1 MRFCLPFPMVSK
13 RQLLTKDIVL
23 TALAA
28 ALLSAGK
35 QALASIPNVEVVT
48 LLIMLYAACFKPQI
62 AFIATG
68 VFIVIECFIWG
79 IHTWVIAYIIHWNF
93 VAFATFL
100 LVRVFKFKNRFI
112 FLGFTILVTAA
123 FGVLT
128 TAIDAFFAVARVNVA
143 FGYAFS
149 IIYMRG
155 IYFYIVHVV
164 GNAAFNITL
173 FAPMRDIL
181 DKLMIKYY
189 GRDVFLKEEDAKSVI
204 KSAETTSETVEK
216 EANPP
221 SALTDARAGDIIV
234 SCEKSLEKDD
244 LPVNKTER

>member
-1 MRFCLPFPMVSK
+1 MKKSLW
-13 RQLLTKDIVL
+13 TKDIVL

-35 QALASIPNVEVVT
+35 QALAVIPNVEVVT

-79 IHTWVIAYIIHWNF
+79 IHTWVLAYLIHWNF

-100 LVRVFKFKNRFI
+100 LARVFKVKNRFI
-112 FLGFTILVTAA
+112 YLAFTIIVTAC

-128 TAIDAFFAVARVNVA
+128 TLIDAIIGAGRSTRT
-143 FGYAFS
+143 FS
-149 IIYMRG
+149 HIFVVTYVRG

-164 GNAAFNITL
+164 GNAAFNIVL
-173 FAPMRDIL
+173 FAPMRTLL

-189 GRDVFLKEEDAKSVI
+189 GREVFLREEDAAAKIKGKNVGGDKQAVI
-204 KSAETTSETVEK
+204 FVKMLFLAFWF
-216 EANPP
+216 
-221 SALTDARAGDIIV
+221 
-234 SCEKSLEKDD
+234 
-244 LPVNKTER
+244 

>member
-1 MRFCLPFPMVSK
+1 MKKSLW
-13 RQLLTKDIVL
+13 TKDIVL

-79 IHTWVIAYIIHWNF
+79 IHTWVLAYIIHWNF

-100 LVRVFKFKNRFI
+100 LARVFKVKNRFI
-112 FLGFTILVTAA
+112 YLAFTIIVTAC

-128 TAIDAFFAVARVNVA
+128 TLIDAIIGAGRSTRT
-143 FGYAFS
+143 FS
-149 IIYMRG
+149 HIFVVTYVRG

-164 GNAAFNITL
+164 GNAAFNIVL
-173 FAPMRDIL
+173 FSPMRTLL

-189 GRDVFLKEEDAKSVI
+189 GRDVFLKEEDAAVKI
-204 KSAETTSETVEK
+204 KEKESGNAATPSAELTSYHENDTIDASVEDQGTPK
-216 EANPP
+216 
-221 SALTDARAGDIIV
+221 GDPR
-234 SCEKSLEKDD
+234 D
-244 LPVNKTER
+244 

>member
-1 MRFCLPFPMVSK
+1 MKKSLW
-13 RQLLTKDIVL
+13 TKDIVL

-79 IHTWVIAYIIHWNF
+79 IHTWVLAYVIHWNF

-100 LVRVFKFKNRFI
+100 LARVFKVKNRFI
-112 FLGFTILVTAA
+112 YLAFTIIVTAC

-128 TAIDAFFAVARVNVA
+128 TLIDAIIGAGRSTRT
-143 FGYAFS
+143 FS
-149 IIYMRG
+149 HIFVVTYMRG

-164 GNAAFNITL
+164 GNAAFNIVL
-173 FAPMRDIL
+173 FAPMRNLL

-189 GRDVFLKEEDAKSVI
+189 GRDVFLKEEDAAVKI
-204 KSAETTSETVEK
+204 KEK
-216 EANPP
+216 ERGNAATP
-221 SALTDARAGDIIV
+221 STELTSYHESDKIDASVEAQGAPKGDPR
-234 SCEKSLEKDD
+234 D
-244 LPVNKTER
+244 

>member
-1 MRFCLPFPMVSK
+1 M
-13 RQLLTKDIVL
+13 TKDIVL

-35 QALASIPNVEVVT
+35 QALAAIPNIEVVT

-62 AFIATG
+62 AFVATG

-79 IHTWVIAYIIHWNF
+79 IQTWVIAYFIHWNF

-100 LVRVFKFKNRFI
+100 LARIFKVKNRFI
-112 FLGFTILVTAA
+112 YLAFTILVTAA

-128 TAIDAFFAVARVNVA
+128 TAIDALFAVGNSGLK

-155 IYFYIVHVV
+155 IYFYIAHVV

-181 DKLMIKYY
+181 NKLTFKYY
-189 GRDVFLKEEDAKSVI
+189 GRDVFLKEGEERAVI
-204 KSAETTSETVEK
+204 
-216 EANPP
+216 
-221 SALTDARAGDIIV
+221 R
-234 SCEKSLEKDD
+234 SLEA
-244 LPVNKTER
+244 ERQDVPDGSLTKACARDTIFLSEEDSHESADSHE

>member
-1 MRFCLPFPMVSK
+1 MKKSLW
-13 RQLLTKDIVL
+13 TKDIVL

-79 IHTWVIAYIIHWNF
+79 IHTWVLAYVIHWNF

-100 LVRVFKFKNRFI
+100 LARVFKFKNRFI
-112 FLGFTILVTAA
+112 YFGFTILVTAS

-128 TAIDAFFAVARVNVA
+128 TLID
-143 FGYAFS
+143 S
-149 IIYMRG
+149 IIGAGRTGRSFSLIFTVTYMRG

-173 FAPMRDIL
+173 FAPMRTLL

-189 GRDVFLKEEDAKSVI
+189 GRDVFLKEGDSAALLKSDRVVVTEGEDPSHELTGEKGSGTIVPSVDDQGN
-204 KSAETTSETVEK
+204 AERVD
-216 EANPP
+216 AN
-221 SALTDARAGDIIV
+221 
-234 SCEKSLEKDD
+234 KM
-244 LPVNKTER
+244 

>member
-1 MRFCLPFPMVSK
+1 MKKSLW
-13 RQLLTKDIVL
+13 TKDIVL

-79 IHTWVIAYIIHWNF
+79 IHTWVLAYIIHWNF

-100 LVRVFKFKNRFI
+100 LARVFKVKNRFI
-112 FLGFTILVTAA
+112 FLAFTIIVTAG

-128 TAIDAFFAVARVNVA
+128 TLIDAIIGAGRSTRT
-143 FGYAFS
+143 FS
-149 IIYMRG
+149 HIFVVTYVRG

-164 GNAAFNITL
+164 GNAAFNIVL
-173 FAPMRDIL
+173 FAPMRTLL

-189 GRDVFLKEEDAKSVI
+189 GRDVFLREDDAAAKI
-204 KSAETTSETVEK
+204 KGKNVEGEAIPSAE
-216 EANPP
+216 
-221 SALTDARAGDIIV
+221 LTDYHESDKIDSSKGD
-234 SCEKSLEKDD
+234 
-244 LPVNKTER
+244 

>member
-1 MRFCLPFPMVSK
+1 MKKSLW
-13 RQLLTKDIVL
+13 TKDIVL

-35 QALASIPNVEVVT
+35 QALAVIPNVEVVT

-79 IHTWVIAYIIHWNF
+79 IHTWVLAYIIHWNF

-100 LVRVFKFKNRFI
+100 LARVFKVKNRFI
-112 FLGFTILVTAA
+112 YLAFTIIVTAC

-128 TAIDAFFAVARVNVA
+128 TLIDAIIGAGRSTRT
-143 FGYAFS
+143 FS
-149 IIYMRG
+149 HIFVVTYVRG

-164 GNAAFNITL
+164 GNAAFNIVL
-173 FAPMRDIL
+173 FAPMRTLL

-189 GRDVFLKEEDAKSVI
+189 GREVFLREEDAAAKI
-204 KSAETTSETVEK
+204 KGKNVGGEAIPSAE
-216 EANPP
+216 
-221 SALTDARAGDIIV
+221 LTDYHESDKIDSSKGD
-234 SCEKSLEKDD
+234 
-244 LPVNKTER
+244 

>member
-1 MRFCLPFPMVSK
+1 MKKSLW
-13 RQLLTKDIVL
+13 TKDIVL

-79 IHTWVIAYIIHWNF
+79 IHTWVLAYIIHWNF

-100 LVRVFKFKNRFI
+100 LARVFKVKNRFI
-112 FLGFTILVTAA
+112 YLAFTIIVTAC

-128 TAIDAFFAVARVNVA
+128 TLIDAIIGAGRSTRT
-143 FGYAFS
+143 FS
-149 IIYMRG
+149 HIFVVTYMRG

-164 GNAAFNITL
+164 GNAAFNIVL
-173 FAPMRDIL
+173 FSPMRTLL

-189 GRDVFLKEEDAKSVI
+189 GRDVFLKEEDAAVKI
-204 KSAETTSETVEK
+204 KENERGNAATPSAELTSYHENDTIDASVEDQGTPK
-216 EANPP
+216 
-221 SALTDARAGDIIV
+221 GDPR
-234 SCEKSLEKDD
+234 D
-244 LPVNKTER
+244 

>member
-1 MRFCLPFPMVSK
+1 MKKSLW
-13 RQLLTKDIVL
+13 TKDIVL

-79 IHTWVIAYIIHWNF
+79 IHTWVLAYIIHWNF

-100 LVRVFKFKNRFI
+100 LARVFKVKNRFI
-112 FLGFTILVTAA
+112 YLAFTIIVTAC

-128 TAIDAFFAVARVNVA
+128 TLIDAIIGAGRSTRT
-143 FGYAFS
+143 FS
-149 IIYMRG
+149 HIFVVTYVRG

-164 GNAAFNITL
+164 GNAAFNIVL
-173 FAPMRDIL
+173 FAPMRALL

-189 GRDVFLKEEDAKSVI
+189 GRDVFLREEDVAAKI
-204 KSAETTSETVEK
+204 KGNKGDGEAIPSAE
-216 EANPP
+216 
-221 SALTDARAGDIIV
+221 LTDYHESDKIDSSKGD
-234 SCEKSLEKDD
+234 
-244 LPVNKTER
+244 

>member
-1 MRFCLPFPMVSK
+1 MKKSLW
-13 RQLLTKDIVL
+13 TKDIVL

-35 QALASIPNVEVVT
+35 QALAAIPNVEVVT

-79 IHTWVIAYIIHWNF
+79 IHTWVLAYIIHWNF

-100 LVRVFKFKNRFI
+100 LARVFKVKNRFI
-112 FLGFTILVTAA
+112 YLAFTIIVTAC

-128 TAIDAFFAVARVNVA
+128 TLIDAIIGAGRSTRT
-143 FGYAFS
+143 FS
-149 IIYMRG
+149 HIFVVTYVRG

-164 GNAAFNITL
+164 GNAAFNIVL
-173 FAPMRDIL
+173 FAPMRTLL

-189 GRDVFLKEEDAKSVI
+189 GREVFLREEDAAAKI
-204 KSAETTSETVEK
+204 KGKNVGGEAIPSAE
-216 EANPP
+216 
-221 SALTDARAGDIIV
+221 LTDYHECDKIDASVEDQGTPKGDPR
-234 SCEKSLEKDD
+234 D
-244 LPVNKTER
+244 

>member
-1 MRFCLPFPMVSK
+1 LK
-13 RQLLTKDIVL
+13 RSLWTKDIVL

-62 AFIATG
+62 AFIATA

-79 IHTWVIAYIIHWNF
+79 IHTWVLAYIIHWNF

-100 LVRVFKFKNRFI
+100 LSRVFKVKNRFI
-112 FLGFTILVTAA
+112 YLAFTILVTAS

-128 TAIDAFFAVARVNVA
+128 TLIDAIIGAGRT
-143 FGYAFS
+143 GRSFS
-149 IIYMRG
+149 LIFTVTYMRG

-173 FAPMRDIL
+173 FAPMRDLL

-189 GRDVFLKEEDAKSVI
+189 GRDVFLREGDGAAVLKQKENVNEPTPLTGAGSRDTIEADAGRS
-204 KSAETTSETVEK
+204 
-216 EANPP
+216 
-221 SALTDARAGDIIV
+221 
-234 SCEKSLEKDD
+234 DD
-244 LPVNKTER
+244 SDDPRE

>member
-1 MRFCLPFPMVSK
+1 MK
-13 RQLLTKDIVL
+13 RSLWTKDIVL

-35 QALASIPNVEVVT
+35 QALAAIPNVEVVT

-62 AFIATG
+62 AFLATA

-79 IHTWVIAYIIHWNF
+79 IHTWVLAYVIHWNF

-100 LVRVFKFKNRFI
+100 LARVFKFKNRWIYFA
-112 FLGFTILVTAA
+112 FTVLVTAA

-128 TAIDAFFAVARVNVA
+128 TLIDAIIGAGRTGRSFALI
-143 FGYAFS
+143 FS
-149 IIYMRG
+149 VTYMRG

-164 GNAAFNITL
+164 GNAAFNVTL
-173 FAPMRDIL
+173 FAPMRDLL

-189 GRDVFLKEEDAKSVI
+189 GRDVFLKQTDGAVALKPQTGANE
-204 KSAETTSETVEK
+204 SA
-216 EANPP
+216 P
-221 SALTDARAGDIIV
+221 LTDAGARDTIV
-234 SCEKSLEKDD
+234 NSEKDQGSSD
-244 LPVNKTER
+244 PPRE

>member
-1 MRFCLPFPMVSK
+1 MKKSLW
-13 RQLLTKDIVL
+13 TKDIVL

-35 QALASIPNVEVVT
+35 QALAAIPNVEVVT

-79 IHTWVIAYIIHWNF
+79 IHTWVLAYIIHWNF

-100 LVRVFKFKNRFI
+100 LARIFKFKNKFI
-112 FLGFTILVTAA
+112 YFGFTIFVTTA

-128 TAIDAFFAVARVNVA
+128 TAIDAFFTVARVNVA

-149 IIYMRG
+149 VIYMRG

-164 GNAAFNITL
+164 GNAAFNIVL
-173 FAPMRDIL
+173 FSPMRSLL
-181 DKLMIKYY
+181 DRLMVKYY
-189 GRDVFLKEEDAKSVI
+189 GRDVFLREDDAAVKLKEQAAEKEVVP
-204 KSAETTSETVEK
+204 SAELTAYHQSDK
-216 EANPP
+216 IDP
-221 SALTDARAGDIIV
+221 SVDAQGGPKGESR
-234 SCEKSLEKDD
+234 K
-244 LPVNKTER
+244 

>member
-1 MRFCLPFPMVSK
+1 MKKSLW
-13 RQLLTKDIVL
+13 TKDIVL

-79 IHTWVIAYIIHWNF
+79 IHTWVLAYIIHWNF

-100 LVRVFKFKNRFI
+100 LARVFKFKNKFI
-112 FLGFTILVTAA
+112 YFGFTIFVTTA

-128 TAIDAFFAVARVNVA
+128 TAIDAFFTVARVNVA

-149 IIYMRG
+149 VIYMRG

-164 GNAAFNITL
+164 GNAAFNIVL
-173 FAPMRDIL
+173 FAPMRTLL
-181 DKLMIKYY
+181 DRLMIKYY
-189 GRDVFLKEEDAKSVI
+189 GRDVFLREEDAAAKIKAGNAGEDTTPSV
-204 KSAETTSETVEK
+204 E
-216 EANPP
+216 
-221 SALTDARAGDIIV
+221 LTDYHESDKIDSSKGD
-234 SCEKSLEKDD
+234 
-244 LPVNKTER
+244 

>member
-1 MRFCLPFPMVSK
+1 MKKSLW
-13 RQLLTKDIVL
+13 TKDIVL

-79 IHTWVIAYIIHWNF
+79 IHTWVLAYIIHWNF

-100 LVRVFKFKNRFI
+100 LARFFKVKNRFI
-112 FLGFTILVTAA
+112 YLAFTIIVTAC

-128 TAIDAFFAVARVNVA
+128 TLIDAIIGAGRSTRT
-143 FGYAFS
+143 FS
-149 IIYMRG
+149 HIFVVTYMRG

-164 GNAAFNITL
+164 GNAAFNIVL
-173 FAPMRDIL
+173 FAPMRTLL

-189 GRDVFLKEEDAKSVI
+189 GRDVFLREDDAAAKI
-204 KSAETTSETVEK
+204 KGKNVGGEAIPSAE
-216 EANPP
+216 
-221 SALTDARAGDIIV
+221 LTDYHESDKIDSSKGD
-234 SCEKSLEKDD
+234 
-244 LPVNKTER
+244 

>member
-1 MRFCLPFPMVSK
+1 MKKSLW
-13 RQLLTKDIVL
+13 TKDIVL

-79 IHTWVIAYIIHWNF
+79 IHTWVLAYIIHWNF

-100 LVRVFKFKNRFI
+100 LARVFKVKNRFI
-112 FLGFTILVTAA
+112 YLAFTIIVTAC

-128 TAIDAFFAVARVNVA
+128 TLIDAIIGAGRSTRT
-143 FGYAFS
+143 FS
-149 IIYMRG
+149 HIFVVTYMRG

-164 GNAAFNITL
+164 GNAAFNIVL
-173 FAPMRDIL
+173 FAPMRTLL

-189 GRDVFLKEEDAKSVI
+189 GRDVFLREEDAAAKI
-204 KSAETTSETVEK
+204 KGKNVGGEAIPSAE
-216 EANPP
+216 
-221 SALTDARAGDIIV
+221 LTDYHESDKIDSSKGD
-234 SCEKSLEKDD
+234 
-244 LPVNKTER
+244 